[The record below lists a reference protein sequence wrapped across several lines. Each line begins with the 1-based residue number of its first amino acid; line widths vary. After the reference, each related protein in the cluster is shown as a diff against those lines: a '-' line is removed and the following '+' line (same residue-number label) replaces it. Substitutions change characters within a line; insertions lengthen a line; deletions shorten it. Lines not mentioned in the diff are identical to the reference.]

1 VDGQLWSASY
11 ATWYRG
17 GSDLMLVG
25 NRSQNDEDTDVDVG
39 HARSLARQS
48 ERARSDEAAVPLDVL
63 LIEDNAG
70 DAELICGAF
79 RDGPRRVNVE
89 QIDRLDAGLRRVNQR
104 RFDLVLLNLSLEDS
118 LGFDA
123 VVALCA
129 RAPSTPIIV
138 MTRVDDEDIATQAVQ
153 AGAQD
158 FLVKAQITRDLLF
171 RSVRYAIDRQSL
183 VERLR
188 SLSFEDELTQ
198 VANRRGFLVL
208 SHQQQVR
215 ARRTRES
222 MLLFVADLDGFKH
235 INDRLGHAAGDLA
248 LVDVASL
255 LKHTFRDGDVV
266 ARLGGDEFAILAND
280 ARDETQ
286 LLTRLKA
293 NVDAYNAARKN
304 GYELS
309 LSVGSICVEP
319 DTTRTVE
326 ELLADADAVMYE
338 RKRARKDL
346 CHVVRGEEP
355 SGTRRV
361 SLG

>member
-1 VDGQLWSASY
+1 MGVA
-11 ATWYRG
+11 
-17 GSDLMLVG
+17 
-25 NRSQNDEDTDVDVG
+25 NRSQDDEDTRVDVG

-48 ERARSDEAAVPLDVL
+48 ERARSDAAAAPLDVL

-70 DAELICGAF
+70 DVELIRGAF
-79 RDGPRRVNVE
+79 RDGPRQVNVE
-89 QIDRLDAGLRRVNQR
+89 QIDKLDAGLRRVNQR
-104 RFDLVLLNLSLEDS
+104 RFDLVLLDLSLEDS
-118 LGFDA
+118 SGFDT

-138 MTRVDDEDIATQAVQ
+138 MTTVDDEDVATQAVQ

-158 FLVKAQITRDLLF
+158 FLVKAEITTNLLF
-171 RSVRYAIDRQSL
+171 RSVRYAMDRQSL

-188 SLSFEDELTQ
+188 SLSFEDELTH

-208 SHQQQVR
+208 SQQQQVR
-215 ARRTRES
+215 ARRTREP
-222 MLLFVADLDGFKH
+222 MLLFAADLDGFKH
-235 INDRLGHAAGDLA
+235 INDTLGHPAGDLA
-248 LVDVASL
+248 LVDVAIL

-286 LLTRLKA
+286 LLNRLKA
-293 NVDAYNAARKN
+293 NVDAYNAAPKN

-319 DTTRTVE
+319 DSTRTVE
-326 ELLADADAVMYE
+326 ELLADADAVMYD

-346 CHVVRGEEP
+346 RHGVWGEEP

-361 SLG
+361 SMG

>member
-1 VDGQLWSASY
+1 
-11 ATWYRG
+11 
-17 GSDLMLVG
+17 
-25 NRSQNDEDTDVDVG
+25 
-39 HARSLARQS
+39 
-48 ERARSDEAAVPLDVL
+48 
-63 LIEDNAG
+63 
-70 DAELICGAF
+70 
-79 RDGPRRVNVE
+79 
-89 QIDRLDAGLRRVNQR
+89 
-104 RFDLVLLNLSLEDS
+104 
-118 LGFDA
+118 
-123 VVALCA
+123 
-129 RAPSTPIIV
+129 
-138 MTRVDDEDIATQAVQ
+138 
-153 AGAQD
+153 
-158 FLVKAQITRDLLF
+158 
-171 RSVRYAIDRQSL
+171 
-183 VERLR
+183 
-188 SLSFEDELTQ
+188 
-198 VANRRGFLVL
+198 
-208 SHQQQVR
+208 
-215 ARRTRES
+215 